1 MQLNEAR
8 FSANGKCGYVLKPA
22 ELRDSSF
29 HPTKKQLNNPSLI
42 IKIQVF
48 VVFIFF
54 VANFIL
60 VKLLKVA

>member
-29 HPTKKQLNNPSLI
+29 HPTKKQLL

-48 VVFIFF
+48 VVFFSCEF
-54 VANFIL
+54 YFG
-60 VKLLKVA
+60 